1 MLKEKVKTG
10 VPGLDEMLE
19 GGLIAGRSYIVSGT
33 SGTGKTTLTMQ
44 FLLEGTRKGERVV
57 YVALDEPPNEVK
69 SDMEAL
75 GWDIGKVQVFDA
87 TPDVMNYDK
96 TPVRDVSTE
105 RKVVYFK
112 DVSGVIRQT
121 SEKRPVDMTI
131 NTLQEVLKQEMRSRT
146 YSRIVIDSLTSLKYF
161 YIRTS
166 EQNTTLMSFFR
177 TLSDLGVTGLLTV
190 QLPEISKPDV
200 ESHVSRGEIRL
211 HKWFDGRGLVRGV
224 TIEKYRGSSHD
235 PRLRL
240 LKITD
245 QGIVIKQMAED
256 ERPAVLKPEPE
267 IEADHPDKATDEPP
281 PPPKQEDPAPVP
293 SEPAPPPPKQ
303 GDTTLVPPQ
312 PPTPPPP
319 PPPVEEQPK
328 SDASPHGGDGI

>member
-33 SGTGKTTLTMQ
+33 SGTGKTTLAVQ
-44 FLLEGTRKGERVV
+44 FLLEGTRKGERVI

-75 GWDIGKVQVFDA
+75 GWDIGKIQVFDA

-112 DVSGVIRQT
+112 DISGVIRQT
-121 SEKRPVDMTI
+121 SEKSPADMSI
-131 NTLQEVLKQEMRSRT
+131 NTLQELLKQEMRSRT
-146 YSRIVIDSLTSLKYF
+146 FSRIVIDSLTSLKYF

-166 EQNTTLMSFFR
+166 EQNTTLMSFVR

-190 QLPEISKPDV
+190 QLPEIAKPDV
-200 ESHVSRGEIRL
+200 EAHVSRGEIRL
-211 HKWFDGRGLVRGV
+211 HKWIDGRGLTRGV

-245 QGIVIKQMAED
+245 QGITIKQMGED
-256 ERPAVLKPEPE
+256 ERPTILKPEPP
-267 IEADHPDKATDEPP
+267 AEPLKPAAAPTEVP
-281 PPPKQEDPAPVP
+281 PPPKPESAVP
-293 SEPAPPPPKQ
+293 EPLA
-303 GDTTLVPPQ
+303 
-312 PPTPPPP
+312 PPPP
-319 PPPVEEQPK
+319 PPPPADERPK
-328 SDASPHGGDGI
+328 TDPPPGGDGI

>member
-33 SGTGKTTLTMQ
+33 SGTGKTTLAMQ

-267 IEADHPDKATDEPP
+267 IEADHPAKATDEPP